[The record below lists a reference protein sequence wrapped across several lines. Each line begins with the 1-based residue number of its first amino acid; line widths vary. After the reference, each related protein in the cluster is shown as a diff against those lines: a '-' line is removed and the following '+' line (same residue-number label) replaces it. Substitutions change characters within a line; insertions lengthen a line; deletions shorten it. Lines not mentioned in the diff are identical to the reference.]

1 MGRGLLGCTC
11 LTKHFNHLATK
22 KKWSAKQSKS
32 DLYTSLYILFGV
44 VSFPHFPSSMQT
56 AERWVHKL
64 RTQRAGDESWT
75 WGCKNPMKPLKF
87 SIKIQ
92 IREPFNP
99 IFKQKLRNY
108 MKLHETTWNYM
119 KRPVC
124 SDSKRQKFI
133 AQLGSSLELHVAPI
147 PVAWHRWTKS
157 LDKTMVHCN
166 GGHTGA
172 WKVKKF
178 AAMDRGLSIHVVC
191 PRIYVR
197 AGSHRQTYHKITKCN
212 IHFYIHTI
220 PYQYTYTY
228 TCTHT
233 YPHTHI
239 HTYTHTHIHTYIH
252 TCLALRCVALRCVA
266 FYCIAMHCMTW
277 YVMTL
282 R

>member
-1 MGRGLLGCTC
+1 MNWPCSSARWVISMGRGLLGCTC

-108 MKLHETTWNYM
+108 MKLHETTWKDQCAVTPNAKNSLRSLGALWNYTWLRFLWRGTGEPNHWI
-119 KRPVC
+119 KPWFTATVDTQAPGR
-124 SDSKRQKFI
+124 SKNSPQWT
-133 AQLGSSLELHVAPI
+133 VASP
-147 PVAWHRWTKS
+147 S
-157 LDKTMVHCN
+157 M
-166 GGHTGA
+166 
-172 WKVKKF
+172 
-178 AAMDRGLSIHVVC
+178 
-191 PRIYVR
+191 
-197 AGSHRQTYHKITKCN
+197 
-212 IHFYIHTI
+212 
-220 PYQYTYTY
+220 
-228 TCTHT
+228 
-233 YPHTHI
+233 
-239 HTYTHTHIHTYIH
+239 
-252 TCLALRCVALRCVA
+252 
-266 FYCIAMHCMTW
+266 
-277 YVMTL
+277 
-282 R
+282 